1 LKESSREFD
10 SAGTRKQASMIQ
22 ISKTFS
28 DLTRTISEG
37 MPVFPGEPRPEF
49 QAVRTID
56 RDGVN
61 VTRVAFGTH
70 TGTHVDAPNH
80 FIAGSI
86 GVDRIPFGSF
96 VGEAAIVGVEKGRAV
111 GVTGA
116 DLDGHSR
123 RIRRGDIV
131 LLYTGTSDR
140 RGAGAGTDFSYQEP
154 SAATWMVR
162 HGIKCV
168 GIDSFSV
175 EKYGSRDGLAHKE
188 LLSNGIAIIENL
200 SSELKKFVGRRMF
213 LVCLPLLLYGL
224 DAAPAR
230 AVLFEMADDELRG
243 GAEEPWR

>member
-1 LKESSREFD
+1 MRE
-10 SAGTRKQASMIQ
+10 QANVIQ
-22 ISKTFS
+22 ISRTFS
-28 DLTRTISEG
+28 DLTRLISEE
-37 MPVFPGEPRPEF
+37 MPVFPGEPRPKF

-56 RDGVN
+56 KDGVN

-70 TGTHVDAPNH
+70 TGTHVDAQSH
-80 FIAGSI
+80 FNADSI
-86 GVDRIPFGSF
+86 GVDTIPLDSF
-96 VGEAAIVGVEKGRAV
+96 VGEAAIVGVAKNKAA
-111 GVTGA
+111 GVAEA
-116 DLDGHSR
+116 DLDEHSNQ
-123 RIRRGDIV
+123 IRRGDIV

-140 RGAGAGTDFSYQEP
+140 WGADVGTDFSYLEP
-154 SAATWMVR
+154 SAAVWLVR

-213 LVCLPLLLYGL
+213 LVCLPLPLHGL

-230 AVLFEMADDELRG
+230 AILFEMAHDELRG
-243 GAEEPWR
+243 GVEGPRQL